1 MNIRI
6 RIYKKKKGKKLKKP
20 SLSSSLTPEKSINQ
34 TKKEIHDRFNE
45 IRHYKKEIEK
55 MTESAIRELRKI
67 CVMKLEIEDFR
78 QRGKEKW
85 NPDRK
90 GTESKTENN
99 DSCYKFMDLEEN
111 NGMELDYELANMLMI
126 KKVLDLSENLQDD
139 EDKLKILAF
148 RKKVRSRLKR
158 KRIRGLQLKE
168 STTNGRKKILIVEDD
183 PTTANIIRYILTQHN
198 FRVSFSLNAEDGLKL
213 TLKERPDLI
222 ILDIMLPGMDGFQLL
237 SILKENEETVHIPVI
252 LISSLTGE
260 KDILRGLEIG
270 ATDYIIKPFS
280 PQILFHKVKKIIRS
294 ENENIANNS
303 RL

>member
-1 MNIRI
+1 
-6 RIYKKKKGKKLKKP
+6 
-20 SLSSSLTPEKSINQ
+20 
-34 TKKEIHDRFNE
+34 
-45 IRHYKKEIEK
+45 
-55 MTESAIRELRKI
+55 
-67 CVMKLEIEDFR
+67 MKQEIEDFR

-85 NPDRK
+85 TPDK
-90 GTESKTENN
+90 KVMESRAENN
-99 DSCYKFMDLEEN
+99 DSGCEFMDLEEN
-111 NGMELDYELANMLMI
+111 NWMELDYELANMLMI
-126 KKVLDLSENLQDD
+126 KKLLNLSENLRDD
-139 EDKLKILAF
+139 EDKLKNLAF

-168 STTNGRKKILIVEDD
+168 SAINGHRKILIVEDD
-183 PTTANIIRYILTQHN
+183 LTTANIIRYILTQHN
-198 FRVSFSLNAEDGLKL
+198 FRVSFSLNAEDGLKQ
-213 TLKERPDLI
+213 TLKGRPDLI

-280 PQILFHKVKKIIRS
+280 PQILFHKVKKILRS
-294 ENENIANNS
+294 QNENISDNS